1 MARLPFL
8 FCSLLLP
15 FISLAE
21 TDEDK
26 SGSTGET
33 GWPSHYSKGR
43 KTFDGTGKYYMGRE
57 ISYVMGHQA
66 IRWLERGNREEEEA
80 PSKAIAALNLK
91 PISIYKYSKHR
102 LQTSRR

>member
-1 MARLPFL
+1 MARFSVI
-8 FCSLLLP
+8 FFSLLLP
-15 FISLAE
+15 FVSL
-21 TDEDK
+21 
-26 SGSTGET
+26 GET
-33 GWPSHYSKGR
+33 GLDKPKSKGKTAWPSHYSKGR

-91 PISIYKYSKHR
+91 PTDVIAV
-102 LQTSRR
+102 LNP